1 MDKNILQKEFENY
14 NYLDN
19 QKWKEEIPSY
29 KVLKSDNIFEEI
41 KVSVVIAN
49 YNNEPYLEKMMNALV
64 NQTIGIE
71 TLQIIFVDDCST
83 DNLSLIH
90 I

>member
-64 NQTIGIE
+64 N
-71 TLQIIFVDDCST
+71 
-83 DNLSLIH
+83 
-90 I
+90 